1 MFELTKGFPDKL
13 ILGLEIRDKVVN
25 FAGEKVNA
33 KRINEDECLNV
44 GVLRTNA
51 MKSLHNYFK
60 KDSVRTIVTL
70 LLTHIILFSSTNYS
84 SALPIPT
91 SRR

>member
-60 KDSVRTIVTL
+60 KDSVRN
-70 LLTHIILFSSTNYS
+70 FSIFYS
-84 SALPIPT
+84 HN
-91 SRR
+91 